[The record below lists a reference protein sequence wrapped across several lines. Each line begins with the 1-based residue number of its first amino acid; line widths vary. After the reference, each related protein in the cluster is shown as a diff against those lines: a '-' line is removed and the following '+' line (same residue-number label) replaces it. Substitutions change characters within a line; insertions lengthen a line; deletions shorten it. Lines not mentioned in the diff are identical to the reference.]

1 MRSFPSAPWLRRTLP
16 ALRERLPVW
25 AHPQWLV
32 TAVAVVIAI
41 AGLAVPLAHAGDRDD
56 LKDKQNQVRGEIADV
71 KGDIHEASQKVAK
84 IARRLEKAKSALG
97 SARSRLASVQAD
109 LAEARAAAATLA
121 TQLTEAEGR
130 LTAARAALAQARA
143 DVAVQRDSSRDTL
156 ISIATKGDAR
166 LALLA
171 AYAEAGSIEDVLM
184 GETTNKVVV
193 GRQNDALVALEAA
206 EDALAQQRAAV
217 RAARDQVAAA
227 KKAADDNVVT
237 ISQLVDRAAATEAEV
252 AGLVAHTKGM
262 RKEVVAAREADRA
275 ALRRL
280 EKREARIRQQ
290 IIELSKKQ
298 GGSYNGDTG
307 GLLARPGPGPVTS
320 PYGYRIHP
328 IYGYWGL
335 HNGTDF
341 GTGCGSALWA
351 GEAGTVISE
360 YYDEVYG
367 NRLYLAIGKVNG
379 ADIVLVYNHLSK
391 YAVREGAKVSRGQVV
406 GYSGSTGWST
416 GCHLHFIVMRNG
428 DPVDP
433 MQYL

>member
-1 MRSFPSAPWLRRTLP
+1 MRFFPSAPWLRRTLD
-16 ALRERLPVW
+16 RLPVW

-32 TAVAVVIAI
+32 TAVAVVVAV
-41 AGLAVPLAHAGDRDD
+41 AGLAVPLAHADDRDD
-56 LKDKQNQVRGEIADV
+56 LKDKQNQVKGEIASV

-84 IARRLEKAKSALG
+84 IARRLEKARAELG
-97 SARSRLASVQAD
+97 NARARLASVQAD
-109 LAEARAAAATLA
+109 LANAQAAAATLA
-121 TQLTEAEGR
+121 TQLTEAQGR
-130 LTAARAALAQARA
+130 LAAARAALAQARA
-143 DVAVQRDSSRDTL
+143 DVAVQRDASRDTL
-156 ISIATKGDAR
+156 IGMAQQGDAR

-171 AYAEAGSIEDVLM
+171 AYADAGTIEDVLM
-184 GETTNKVVV
+184 GETTNELVV
-193 GRQNDALVALEAA
+193 GRQNDALVALVAA
-206 EDALAQQRAAV
+206 EDALEVQRTAV
-217 RAARDQVAAA
+217 RAARDEVAAA
-227 KKAADDNVVT
+227 KKAADDNVAQVKA
-237 ISQLVDRAAATEAEV
+237 LVDQAAATETEV
-252 AGLVAHTKGM
+252 EGLVAHNKGL
-262 RKEVVAAREADRA
+262 RQEVVAAREADRE

-280 EKREARIRQQ
+280 EKREARIRQK

-298 GGSYNGDTG
+298 GGSYNGDTN

-341 GTGCGSALWA
+341 GTGCGAALWA
-351 GEAGTVISE
+351 GESGTVINE

-379 ADIVLVYNHLSK
+379 ADIVLVYNHLTR
-391 YAVREGAKVSRGQVV
+391 YAVGEGATVTRGQVV

-428 DPVDP
+428 DTVDP
-433 MQYL
+433 MTYL

>member
-1 MRSFPSAPWLRRTLP
+1 MRFFPSALWLRRALP
-16 ALRERLPVW
+16 DLRDRLPVW

-41 AGLAVPLAHAGDRDD
+41 AGLAVPLAHADDRDD
-56 LKDKQNQVRGEIADV
+56 LKDKQNQVRGEIAGV
-71 KGDIHEASQKVAK
+71 KGDIHEASKKVAK
-84 IARRLEKAKSALG
+84 IAKRLKKAKAELG
-97 SARSRLASVQAD
+97 DARTRLASVRAD
-109 LAEARAAAATLA
+109 LATAQAAAATLA

-130 LTAARAALAQARA
+130 LTVARTALAQARA
-143 DVAVQRDSSRDTL
+143 EVAVQREASRDTL
-156 ISIATKGDAR
+156 IGIATRGDSR
-166 LALLA
+166 LALLS
-171 AYAEAGSIEDVLM
+171 AYADAGTIEDVLM
-184 GETTNKVVV
+184 GETTNEVVV
-193 GRQNDALVALEAA
+193 GRQNDALVALNAA
-206 EDALAQQRAAV
+206 EDAMEQQRTEV
-217 RAARDQVAAA
+217 RAARDQVADA
-227 KKAADDNVVT
+227 KKAADDNVATVT
-237 ISQLVDRAAATEAEV
+237 ALVNRAAATETEI
-252 AGLVAHTKGM
+252 AGLVTHTKGV
-262 RKEVVAAREADRA
+262 RKEVVAAREADRK

-280 EKREARIRQQ
+280 EKREAKIKAK

-298 GGSYNGDTG
+298 GGSYNGDTN
-307 GLLARPGPGPVTS
+307 GLLARPGPGRVTS

-341 GTGCGSALWA
+341 GTGCGAALWA
-351 GEAGTVISE
+351 GESGTVINE

-391 YAVREGAKVSRGQVV
+391 YAVGEGAKVKRGQVV

-428 DPVDP
+428 DTVDP
-433 MQYL
+433 MTYL

>member
-1 MRSFPSAPWLRRTLP
+1 MRFFPSAPWLRR
-16 ALRERLPVW
+16 ALDRLPVW
-25 AHPQWLV
+25 AQPQWLV
-32 TAVAVVIAI
+32 TAVATVVAV
-41 AGLAVPLAHAGDRDD
+41 AGLAVPLAHADDRDD
-56 LKDKQNQVRGEIADV
+56 LKNKQNQVKGEIASV

-84 IARRLEKAKSALG
+84 IARRLERAKAALG
-97 SARSRLASVQAD
+97 SARDRLASVQAD
-109 LAEARAAAATLA
+109 LADAQAAAATLA
-121 TQLTEAEGR
+121 TQLTQAQDN
-130 LTAARAALAQARA
+130 LAAARVALAQARA
-143 DVAVQRDSSRDTL
+143 DVAAQRDASRDTV
-156 ISIATKGDAR
+156 IGIATAGDTR

-171 AYAEAGSIEDVLM
+171 AYAEAGTIEDVLM
-184 GETTNKVVV
+184 GQTANDLVM
-193 GRQNDALVALEAA
+193 GRQHDALVALEAA
-206 EDALAQQRAAV
+206 EDAMTQQRAAV

-227 KKAADDNVVT
+227 KKAADDNVATV
-237 ISQLVDRAAATEAEV
+237 QALVEQAAATATEV
-252 AGLVAHTKGM
+252 EGLVAHNKGL
-262 RKEVVAAREADRA
+262 RQEVVAAREADRK
-275 ALRRL
+275 ALARL
-280 EKREARIRQQ
+280 EKREARIRQK

-298 GGSYNGDTG
+298 GGSYNGDTA

-341 GTGCGSALWA
+341 GTGCGAALWA
-351 GEAGTVISE
+351 GESGTVIDQ

-391 YAVREGAKVSRGQVV
+391 YAVGEGAKVSRGQVV

-416 GCHLHFIVMRNG
+416 GCHLHFILMRNG

-433 MQYL
+433 MGYL

>member
-1 MRSFPSAPWLRRTLP
+1 MRFFPSAPWLRRTLD
-16 ALRERLPVW
+16 RLPVW

-32 TAVAVVIAI
+32 TAVAALVAV
-41 AGLAVPLAHAGDRDD
+41 AGLAMPLAHADDRDD
-56 LKDKQNQVRGEIADV
+56 LKNKQDHVKGEIASV
-71 KGDIHEASQKVAK
+71 KGEIHEASQKVAK
-84 IARRLEKAKSALG
+84 IARRLEEAEAALG
-97 SARSRLASVQAD
+97 RARDRLASVQAD
-109 LAEARAAAATLA
+109 LGEAQAAAAALA
-121 TQLTEAEGR
+121 TQLADAQNK
-130 LTAARAALAQARA
+130 LAVARAALAQARA
-143 DVAVQRDSSRDTL
+143 DVAAQRDASRDTL
-156 ISIATKGDAR
+156 IGLAQQGDAR

-171 AYAEAGSIEDVLM
+171 AYADAGTIEDVLM
-184 GETTNKVVV
+184 GETTNELVV
-193 GRQNDALVALEAA
+193 GRQNDALVALVAA
-206 EDALAQQRAAV
+206 EDALEEQRAAV
-217 RAARDQVAAA
+217 RAARDEVAAA
-227 KKAADDNVVT
+227 KAAADANVARVAA
-237 ISQLVDRAAATEAEV
+237 LVEQAAATENKV
-252 AGLVAHTKGM
+252 AGLVARNKGL
-262 RKEVVAAREADRA
+262 RKEVLAAREADRA

-280 EKREARIRQQ
+280 EKREAAIRQK

-298 GGSYNGDTG
+298 GGSYNGDTS

-341 GTGCGSALWA
+341 GTGCGAALWA
-351 GEAGTVISE
+351 GESGTVIDE
-360 YYDEVYG
+360 YYDEIYG

-391 YAVREGAKVSRGQVV
+391 YAVREGAKVARGQVV

-428 DPVDP
+428 DTVDP